1 MAAYE
6 FRDPVLSSLLLTR
19 RTTTQDPCFLYVV
32 LPMFIIFYGAFP
44 LKVLIIPNS
53 SSQHSLLLFYSYV
66 SHFVLFA
73 LKMVSDQSFLLLP
86 PMPFLMQAELRL
98 NFYYSL
104 YSSPLLFQGVALHPK
119 PHAIPWSSVQTIIF
133 FYISHSL
140 TCTLAHACVYM
151 CEYALHVCMHEHIH
165 THKRTHHM
173 SWCLFYN
180 NYAFA
185 IFLCTFSLQGTIVT
199 PAWISFLLH
208 NFTVR
213 RFILSV
219 ALSNFSLHVFPS
231 SFRNFHLFT

>member
-1 MAAYE
+1 MTAYE
-6 FRDPVLSSLLLTR
+6 FRDPVLSSLLLTH

-32 LPMFIIFYGAFP
+32 LPTFIIFYEAIP

-53 SSQHSLLLFYSYV
+53 SSQHSLLLFYSYM

-86 PMPFLMQAELRL
+86 PMPFLMQAELWL

-140 TCTLAHACVYM
+140 TLHACSCLCVY
-151 CEYALHVCMHEHIH
+151 VCMCTTCVHAWTHTTH
-165 THKRTHHM
+165 THTQTH
-173 SWCLFYN
+173 
-180 NYAFA
+180 
-185 IFLCTFSLQGTIVT
+185 T
-199 PAWISFLLH
+199 PHELMSFL
-208 NFTVR
+208 
-213 RFILSV
+213 
-219 ALSNFSLHVFPS
+219 
-231 SFRNFHLFT
+231 

>member
-19 RTTTQDPCFLYVV
+19 RATTQDPCFLYVV
-32 LPMFIIFYGAFP
+32 LPTFIIFYGAFP

-133 FYISHSL
+133 STFL
-140 TCTLAHACVYM
+140 THYLARLLMPVCICVHMHYM
-151 CEYALHVCMHEHIH
+151 CACMNIYTH
-165 THKRTHHM
+165 TNTHTTWADVFSIITMHL
-173 SWCLFYN
+173 LFFC
-180 NYAFA
+180 A
-185 IFLCTFSLQGTIVT
+185 
-199 PAWISFLLH
+199 
-208 NFTVR
+208 
-213 RFILSV
+213 RFYSKV
-219 ALSNFSLHVFPS
+219 Q
-231 SFRNFHLFT
+231 